1 MVLLYCLTEKWQREK
16 QLLDK
21 ELNLQT
27 LEETVSYSVIGSYLR
42 QWYLDWELKFS
53 SRPISAVQ

>member
-27 LEETVSYSVIGSYLR
+27 LEETVSQLFCDR
-42 QWYLDWELKFS
+42 QLFKTLVS
-53 SRPISAVQ
+53 

>member
-1 MVLLYCLTEKWQREK
+1 MVLLYCLTAKWQREK

-27 LEETVSYSVIGSYLR
+27 LEETVSYSVIVRQLFKTVGS
-42 QWYLDWELKFS
+42 
-53 SRPISAVQ
+53 

>member
-1 MVLLYCLTEKWQREK
+1 MVLLYCLTAKWQREK

-27 LEETVSYSVIGSYLR
+27 LEETVSYSVR
-42 QWYLDWELKFS
+42 QLFKTVVS
-53 SRPISAVQ
+53 